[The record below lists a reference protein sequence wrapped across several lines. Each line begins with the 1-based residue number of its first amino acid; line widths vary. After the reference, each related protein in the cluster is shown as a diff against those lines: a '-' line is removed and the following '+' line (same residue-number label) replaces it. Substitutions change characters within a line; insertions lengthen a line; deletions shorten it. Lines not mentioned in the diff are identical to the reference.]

1 FHLAINAGG
10 RLTLVIEKSGYLSS
24 HRAVQL
30 EWNRRQTLEPVVLV
44 APSADKTRI
53 QFGATGAMQ
62 VARGEVETD
71 ADGTRQATVL
81 FPDGIEASATLHD
94 GTEIPLGG
102 VGSLDVRLTE
112 YTVGGAGAAAMP
124 AALPANSAYTYA
136 FAATADGAESI
147 RFSQPVP
154 VYLENFV
161 GFPVGIGMPLAH
173 YDEDR
178 GQWIPHPNGVVLGVV
193 AITGGLADLD
203 LDGDGVAE
211 DDTAMSALAITDQER
226 QTLATLYA
234 PGESLWRLQLPH
246 FSDWDANMGLFPPE
260 EATQPNASVYPRDGE
275 NMSEWRDGE
284 GEPAECKEGSQV
296 YCRGGT
302 LGERVPIAGSPYAL
316 HYNSTRVVGGPNQ
329 VRVTL
334 DPKGNQD
341 PVKRVILRIEPQ
353 LGTSTTMRWDSGQ
366 MPNEVVWQPDE
377 LDLFGRK
384 VTGRLPVDVTL
395 SFVYDCSYQ
404 QTDSFGYNGG
414 GIPIGIAPGG
424 GRGGGGASFMAQVP
438 LPPPCE
444 ITLSQEMS
452 SYVAELDERSVA
464 GGWSVTPYH
473 RYDVDDGLLVRGD
486 GSSLPLKSAWS
497 TVREI
502 ADLDTHEVNPSGP
515 QRSFVQPDGQIVSV
529 SGDVIR
535 ALLPDGS
542 EVTPPLATYS
552 TLPCQL
558 MADVVGQ
565 PAQGIRLC
573 DDNASGGVERIE
585 PGQDGQILV
594 QAGQSIFRIDRDGI
608 IRDVAGSSIGC
619 GPNTIASPFPLAT
632 ETCLTSISAFA
643 EGPDGTVYIAQS
655 ELGGGQAN
663 HGILE
668 VGPDGRIAWAVGDG
682 VASGAVDN
690 DGLAARDVETRFGDL
705 TDLEIGPQGELYF
718 LQECTIYKVFRGFV
732 ERIAGVTG
740 RQGNPADPLCHPRTQ
755 GMLFS
760 EGVDARSLQLPSI
773 RDMAIDGAGNVLFA
787 DELGAL
793 RRIEADY
800 GLRTF
805 GGRPESPTCATGEF
819 PTCPLPEEDS
829 LVRSAELPLVTT
841 VSVSPG
847 GDIFVTANETI
858 TTEPFN
864 PTFYHGH
871 LFRVAWPNAKN
882 VPDGLAV
889 PSEDGEQVYLF
900 DADGRHLETRATWN
914 NSLLMRFNHDAQG
927 RLASIEDGDG
937 NITSLERNG
946 AGELTGIV
954 APHGQ
959 VTGLVQNADG
969 YLTEI
974 RPDPSRPPYTFG
986 YHGDTGLLASMD
998 DPTGDAHAYT
1008 FTGTGRLDS
1017 DLGPDG
1023 RQVDVIEHARGTLED
1038 VEVQVTGEG
1047 STRYLFDRTD
1057 PLNPVRTIIHPD
1069 GTSTVVNLHSDG
1081 VTERTAPDGTV
1092 TVTTTEPDGAF
1103 AALSPAGTTSTTL
1116 PSGLTRVVSRAR
1128 SVVGTDPDPLIVQ
1141 SWSEEMTVNGD
1152 VWLSD
1157 YDVATRTQV
1166 STSPAGRVT
1175 TTVFDSLGRP
1185 LSVQRTGLSPV
1196 ELTYDAKGRLA
1207 SVDHGSGGDRHVS
1220 YSYYPDN
1227 NPAAPETSGY
1237 LASVTGPI
1245 PTETTHLVPDAEGRV
1260 VDLQTPDGEH
1270 TLMSYDGEGALTSLT
1285 PPGRP
1290 SHTFAYTTTGHLDT
1304 YTAPPSQPGGLAP
1317 VEDHDYQPGWRHGV
1331 TQRADGRTITSAYD
1345 PSIPGRL

>member
-1 FHLAINAGG
+1 
-10 RLTLVIEKSGYLSS
+10 
-24 HRAVQL
+24 
-30 EWNRRQTLEPVVLV
+30 
-44 APSADKTRI
+44 
-53 QFGATGAMQ
+53 
-62 VARGEVETD
+62 
-71 ADGTRQATVL
+71 
-81 FPDGIEASATLHD
+81 
-94 GTEIPLGG
+94 
-102 VGSLDVRLTE
+102 
-112 YTVGGAGAAAMP
+112 
-124 AALPANSAYTYA
+124 
-136 FAATADGAESI
+136 
-147 RFSQPVP
+147 
-154 VYLENFV
+154 
-161 GFPVGIGMPLAH
+161 
-173 YDEDR
+173 
-178 GQWIPHPNGVVLGVV
+178 
-193 AITGGLADLD
+193 
-203 LDGDGVAE
+203 
-211 DDTAMSALAITDQER
+211 
-226 QTLATLYA
+226 
-234 PGESLWRLQLPH
+234 
-246 FSDWDANMGLFPPE
+246 
-260 EATQPNASVYPRDGE
+260 
-275 NMSEWRDGE
+275 
-284 GEPAECKEGSQV
+284 
-296 YCRGGT
+296 
-302 LGERVPIAGSPYAL
+302 
-316 HYNSTRVVGGPNQ
+316 
-329 VRVTL
+329 
-334 DPKGNQD
+334 
-341 PVKRVILRIEPQ
+341 
-353 LGTSTTMRWDSGQ
+353 
-366 MPNEVVWQPDE
+366 
-377 LDLFGRK
+377 
-384 VTGRLPVDVTL
+384 
-395 SFVYDCSYQ
+395 
-404 QTDSFGYNGG
+404 
-414 GIPIGIAPGG
+414 
-424 GRGGGGASFMAQVP
+424 
-438 LPPPCE
+438 
-444 ITLSQEMS
+444 
-452 SYVAELDERSVA
+452 
-464 GGWSVTPYH
+464 
-473 RYDVDDGLLVRGD
+473 
-486 GSSLPLKSAWS
+486 
-497 TVREI
+497 
-502 ADLDTHEVNPSGP
+502 
-515 QRSFVQPDGQIVSV
+515 
-529 SGDVIR
+529 
-535 ALLPDGS
+535 
-542 EVTPPLATYS
+542 
-552 TLPCQL
+552 
-558 MADVVGQ
+558 
-565 PAQGIRLC
+565 
-573 DDNASGGVERIE
+573 
-585 PGQDGQILV
+585 
-594 QAGQSIFRIDRDGI
+594 
-608 IRDVAGSSIGC
+608 
-619 GPNTIASPFPLAT
+619 
-632 ETCLTSISAFA
+632 
-643 EGPDGTVYIAQS
+643 
-655 ELGGGQAN
+655 
-663 HGILE
+663 
-668 VGPDGRIAWAVGDG
+668 
-682 VASGAVDN
+682 
-690 DGLAARDVETRFGDL
+690 
-705 TDLEIGPQGELYF
+705 
-718 LQECTIYKVFRGFV
+718 

-740 RQGNPADPLCHPRTQ
+740 RQGNPADPLCRLSTE

-760 EGVDARSLQLPSI
+760 EGVDARSLQLPAI
-773 RDMAIDGAGNVLFA
+773 RDMAIDAAGSVLFA
-787 DELGAL
+787 DELGTL

-805 GGRPESPTCATGEF
+805 GGRPESPSCATGEF
-819 PTCPLPEEDS
+819 PTCPLPDNDS

-871 LFRVAWPNAKN
+871 LFRIAWPNAKN

-1008 FTGTGRLDS
+1008 FTGAGRLDS

-1185 LSVQRTGLSPV
+1185 LSVQRNGLSPV
-1196 ELTYDAKGRLA
+1196 ELAYDAKGRLA

-1345 PSIPGRL
+1345 PSIPGRLASLTTSDTTYSFSYDDVVAGVGTGQLQSISRDDGTTVRSLQFTYDGPLPASTTWAHASEVANGSVSYGYDAHFRLDQVRVNGQVTADYAYDADGLIT